1 MLELCPKTYYLTVKE
16 EFLVVG
22 YLKKMFESLKISPP
36 SVMTENSVFN
46 AKEV

>member
-1 MLELCPKTYYLTVKE
+1 MLELCPRTYYLTVKG

-22 YLKKMFESLKISPP
+22 YLKKMFETLKLAPP

-46 AKEV
+46 AEEV